1 MRTLLLILLFSTCS
15 LLAIAQAEYVFQ
27 IKDQNGNA
35 LSFVHLQVENT
46 LKGAVADA
54 DGIAS
59 IRLSDSFLNYP
70 LLISHV
76 GYETKILQF
85 ETLSTKQIND
95 VILVPSEKE
104 LDNIN
109 VIDIGISPNDFMKR
123 VAENLEANFY
133 GKSYEALGYYQEKT
147 FENKELS
154 LEIEAEL
161 LLEAEGLNKM
171 FGKNRY
177 TNNDNTYLVGLKEVK
192 GEQKYNTNQKVG
204 QSSYPDS
211 DEEYGVDSFIE
222 WLLGDKARLERH
234 YIFNS
239 EDLWNKIN
247 WSFIE
252 LDEISDKKY
261 VLIRDDRSNEAE
273 SRLLEYWVDIVDFKI
288 RQINFIE
295 KREYASRS
303 EKSTEDLPKRIAKKM
318 KKSKGSSLTIGENYL
333 LNVTSKMTL
342 NYFEVDNLL
351 YLKKVDV
358 EQSRNYVLEEQDI
371 EKKSIASFTVEE
383 LDPDIKKKDLR
394 LTTDFP
400 ERKWWAK

>member
-1 MRTLLLILLFSTCS
+1 MRTILLILLFSICS
-15 LLAIAQAEYVFQ
+15 LLAIAQAEYVFH
-27 IKDQNGNA
+27 IRDQNGNV
-35 LSFVHLQVENT
+35 LPFVHLQVENT

-54 DGIAS
+54 DGYAS
-59 IRLSDSFLNYP
+59 IRLADSFLNYP

-85 ETLSTKQIND
+85 ETLSTQQIND

-104 LDNIN
+104 LENIN
-109 VIDIGISPNDFMKR
+109 VIDIGISPNDFMKM

-154 LEIEAEL
+154 LEIEAKL

-171 FGKNRY
+171 FGKNKHMS
-177 TNNDNTYLVGLKEVK
+177 NDNAYLVNLKEAK
-192 GEQKYNTNQKVG
+192 GEQKYNAVYEVG
-204 QSSYPDS
+204 QSTYPDS
-211 DEEYGVDSFIE
+211 KHEFIVDSFLE
-222 WLLGDKARLERH
+222 WLLVDKAGLERQF
-234 YIFNS
+234 IFNS

-247 WSFIE
+247 WRFIK

-261 VLIRDDRSNEAE
+261 VLIRDDRSSEAE
-273 SRLLEYWVDIVDFKI
+273 NRLLEYWVDIEDFKI
-288 RQINFIE
+288 RQINFIG
-295 KREYASRS
+295 KREYASKK
-303 EKSTEDLPKRIAKKM
+303 ENDAEDLPKRLAKKLE
-318 KKSKGSSLTIGENYL
+318 KRKNSSSTEKEKYILNAISKI
-333 LNVTSKMTL
+333 TL
-342 NYFEVDNLL
+342 NYFDVDNLL
-351 YLKKVDV
+351 YLKKVDI
-358 EQSRNYVLEEQDI
+358 EQIRNYVLG
-371 EKKSIASFTVEE
+371 EKDVEKRSIASFTVEE